1 MRRIYNYSSEQQLSI
16 LKDICN
22 AIYIARNIS
31 MSQERIVKELERI
44 DCLFRTVEHDEDES
58 FDCLSIKTD

>member
-1 MRRIYNYSSEQQLSI
+1 MRRLYNYSSEQQLSI

-31 MSQERIVKELERI
+31 LSQDCIVKELEKI
-44 DCLFRTVEHDEDES
+44 DCLFRTVEYDEDENL
-58 FDCLSIKTD
+58 DCLVVKVD

>member
-31 MSQERIVKELERI
+31 MSQDCIVKELERI
-44 DCLFRTVEHDEDES
+44 DCLFRTVEHDEDEN